1 MAPMLRSR
9 ERRSTSWLGEKALVF
24 RIREG
29 APEMYAAFEEV
40 CGRYALELRPFPAE
54 ALEIHPQGDLNR
66 WNARQIV
73 EHLVLTYKSSGSV
86 LQQRL
91 DKGRPTQARATIKQR
106 IPQFVLLA
114 LGIMPSGRLSPA
126 SVTPAAAPG
135 RSLDGAA
142 LADLLRSELQRL
154 DELLVQC
161 EKRFGKQQMATH
173 QILGP
178 LSAEQWRRFH
188 VVHARHHLKQVKS
201 IRNSELMKEVQVP
214 VQD

>member
-1 MAPMLRSR
+1 
-9 ERRSTSWLGEKALVF
+9 
-24 RIREG
+24 
-29 APEMYAAFEEV
+29 MYEPFAEV
-40 CGRYALELRPFPAE
+40 CARYARELRPFPAE
-54 ALEIHPQGDLNR
+54 ALEVHPQGDLNR

-91 DKGRPTQARATIKQR
+91 DKGRPTQARATMKQR
-106 IPQFVLLA
+106 VPQFVLLG
-114 LGIMPSGRLSPA
+114 LGFMPSGRPAPA
-126 SVTPAAAPG
+126 SVTPGAAPG
-135 RSLDGAA
+135 RSLDGADP
-142 LADLLRSELQRL
+142 ADLFRSELQRM

-188 VVHARHHLKQVKS
+188 VVHARHHLRQVKN
-201 IRNSELMKEVQVP
+201 IRHSELMKEIQVP